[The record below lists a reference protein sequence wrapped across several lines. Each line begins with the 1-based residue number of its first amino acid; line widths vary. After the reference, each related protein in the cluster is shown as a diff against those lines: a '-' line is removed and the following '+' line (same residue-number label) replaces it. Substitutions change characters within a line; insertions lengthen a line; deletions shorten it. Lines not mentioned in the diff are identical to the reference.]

1 MKSRVKRYT
10 KKEMEWL
17 CEEAME
23 QIETCIDSNG
33 MVFIIALSRYLGW
46 KEKRLNRFIEYLNE
60 VMDEFHQHTVDGVID
75 IKLREGLE
83 EAGLDYDTVMPK
95 RIPFMQQLR
104 KSRLEYQPDVSM
116 AEAKKL
122 HSEMTG
128 FHSYME
134 DKKHGLP

>member
-10 KKEMEWL
+10 KKEIEWL

-46 KEKRLNRFIEYLNE
+46 KEKRLNRFIEHLNE

-75 IKLREGLE
+75 IKLREELE
-83 EAGLDYDTVMPK
+83 DAGLDYDTVMPK
-95 RIPFMQQLR
+95 RIPFMQQVR
-104 KSRLEYQPDVSM
+104 KSRLEHQPDVSM
-116 AEAKKL
+116 AEAKQL
-122 HSEMTG
+122 HQNLSV
-128 FHSYME
+128 YRNYVE
-134 DKKHGLP
+134 DRKHDLP

>member
-10 KKEMEWL
+10 KKEVEWL

-46 KEKRLNRFIEYLNE
+46 KEKRLNKFITYLNE

-75 IKLREGLE
+75 IKLREELE
-83 EAGLDYDTVMPK
+83 DAGLDYDTVMPK
-95 RIPFMQQLR
+95 RIPFMQQVR
-104 KSRLEYQPDVSM
+104 KSRLEHQPDVSM
-116 AEAKKL
+116 AEAKQL
-122 HSEMTG
+122 HQNLSV
-128 FHSYME
+128 YRNYVE
-134 DKKHGLP
+134 DRKHDLP